1 MPLLPAKISQTASER
16 YCHLVA
22 TPSFHLSYQ
31 YLLLPLKIVFSPL
44 IVCPCVFVCMC
55 ALTCICMLTQMCM
68 SGYELVLCMGMH
80 VETTCG
86 IRCQIDPFAF
96 KAGPTTGTWRSL
108 VRLIFTF
115 LFPGLKP
122 RSYLLSVLLF
132 VFLSFSFGFRD

>member
-1 MPLLPAKISQTASER
+1 MKIGQVYLDILYYIYLIFA
-16 YCHLVA
+16 
-22 TPSFHLSYQ
+22 FHLSYQ